1 MRCPEDCGERH
12 CRLNCAIARGKN
24 RAATFDRLTPLHSIT
39 LTALA
44 AIGEIE
50 PGEDLARI
58 LGERLRGRA
67 LRSEPRDTCQ
77 APPVLV
83 VAQKVVSKAEGRYV
97 SLDTV
102 TVSPRAAE
110 LAALTRK
117 DPRLVELILSES
129 VEVLR
134 AKPDVLIVRHRLGYV
149 MANAGID
156 RSNVGGRER
165 VLLLP
170 RDPDASAAAL
180 RLALA
185 ERYGLSLGLI
195 ISDSFGRPWRKGV
208 TNVALGAAG
217 LPALL
222 NRRGEP
228 DRNGRRLEVTEVA
241 LADQLASAAGLL
253 MGEGAEGLPAV
264 LISGLSWS
272 AAHTPARSLIRPLEE
287 DLFR

>member
-1 MRCPEDCGERH
+1 MNT
-12 CRLNCAIARGKN
+12 L
-24 RAATFDRLTPLHSIT
+24 T

-44 AIGEIE
+44 DIGEIE
-50 PGEDLARI
+50 PGDDLAAI
-58 LGERLRGRA
+58 LGEA
-67 LRSEPRDTCQ
+67 LRRLEVVPQRTDI
-77 APPVLV
+77 LV

-97 SLDTV
+97 SLATV
-102 TVSPRAAE
+102 TVSARATE

-117 DPRLVELILSES
+117 DARVVELVLRES

-134 AKPDVLIVRHRLGYV
+134 VKPDVLIVRHRLGYV

-156 RSNVGGRER
+156 RSNVGGDDR

-170 RDPDASAAAL
+170 VDPDGSAEAL
-180 RLALA
+180 RVSIL
-185 ERYGLSLGLI
+185 ERYGLQVGVI
-195 ISDSFGRPWRKGV
+195 ICDSFGRPWRKGV

-217 LPALL
+217 VPALL
-222 NRRGEP
+222 DRRGEP

-253 MGEGAEGLPAV
+253 MGEGAESRPAV
-264 LISGLSWS
+264 LISGLRLTAPPVP
-272 AAHTPARSLIRPLEE
+272 AARLIRPLAE

>member
-1 MRCPEDCGERH
+1 VRS
-12 CRLNCAIARGKN
+12 N
-24 RAATFDRLTPLHSIT
+24 RAGRADGESTHRTTQTLRHLPLQTLT
-39 LTALA
+39 LTALPG
-44 AIGEIE
+44 IGEVA
-50 PGEDLARI
+50 PGDDLAAL
-58 LGERLRGRA
+58 LGEALGRLASGTGA
-67 LRSEPRDTCQ
+67 DDV
-77 APPVLV
+77 APPSGILV

-97 SLDTV
+97 ALDTV
-102 TVSPRAAE
+102 TVSARAAE

-117 DPRLVELILSES
+117 DPRLVELVLSES
-129 VEVLR
+129 VEILR

-156 RSNVGGRER
+156 RSNVGGEDR

-180 RLALA
+180 REALQ
-185 ERYGLSLGLI
+185 ERRGLELGVI
-195 ISDSFGRPWRKGV
+195 VSDSFGRPWRKGV
-208 TNVALGAAG
+208 THVALGAAG
-217 LPALL
+217 LAALV

-228 DRNGRRLEVTEVA
+228 DRHGRRLEVTEVA

-264 LISGLSWS
+264 WIRGVAS
-272 AAHTPARSLIRPLEE
+272 AAPHVPASSLIRPLEE

>member
-1 MRCPEDCGERH
+1 MRT
-12 CRLNCAIARGKN
+12 L
-24 RAATFDRLTPLHSIT
+24 T
-39 LTALA
+39 LTALSG
-44 AIGEIE
+44 IGEIA
-50 PGEDLARI
+50 PGDDLAGI
-58 LGERLRGRA
+58 LGAA
-67 LRSEPRDTCQ
+67 LGKLSRPGI
-77 APPVLV
+77 LV
-83 VAQKVVSKAEGRYV
+83 VAQKVVSKAEDRYV
-97 SLDTV
+97 ALETV

-117 DPRLVELILSES
+117 DPRLVELVLAES

-134 AKPDVLIVRHRLGYV
+134 AKPQVLIVRHRLGYV

-156 RSNVGGRER
+156 RSNVGGRDR

-180 RLALA
+180 RAALE
-185 ERYGLSLGLI
+185 ERCGVTPGVI
-195 ISDSFGRPWRKGV
+195 ISDSFGRPWRRGV
-208 TNVALGAAG
+208 THVALGAAG
-217 LPALL
+217 LPALI

-264 LISGLSWS
+264 WISGIAW
-272 AAHTPARSLIRPLEE
+272 AAPHVPARSLIRPLEE

>member
-1 MRCPEDCGERH
+1 MPT
-12 CRLNCAIARGKN
+12 L
-24 RAATFDRLTPLHSIT
+24 T
-39 LTALA
+39 LTALPD
-44 AIGEIE
+44 IGEIA
-50 PGEDLARI
+50 PGDDLAGI
-58 LGERLRGRA
+58 LGASLAKLPPPLRTAEG
-67 LRSEPRDTCQ
+67 
-77 APPVLV
+77 PPTRGVLV

-97 SLDTV
+97 ALDTV
-102 TVSPRAAE
+102 AVSPRAAE

-117 DPRLVELILSES
+117 DPRLVELVLSES

-134 AKPDVLIVRHRLGYV
+134 ARPDVLIVRHRLGYV

-156 RSNVGGRER
+156 RSNVGGHDR

-170 RDPDASAAAL
+170 RDPDASAGALRAAL
-180 RLALA
+180 EERHGIELAV
-185 ERYGLSLGLI
+185 I
-195 ISDSFGRPWRKGV
+195 VCDSFGRPWRRGV

-222 NRRGEP
+222 NRRGES

-241 LADQLASAAGLL
+241 LADQLACAAGLL

-264 LISGLSWS
+264 RISGLTWA
-272 AAHTPARSLIRPLEE
+272 AAHLPARSLIRPLAE